1 MDGMGVLETE
11 PGERSVRRPRSAAD
25 LHAAAGDS
33 AMWLL
38 TKSGKFVKKYFW
50 EGQNLQDGAKKVKE
64 ERGDQAWYQRHRRL
78 IGFLVPGLFFHILWW
93 SWMGA
98 NDLFHLFGERSGG
111 KDIPR
116 YYMSITMLF
125 GSMIAGATSEGGA
138 SVAFPVMTLVFSILP
153 SVARDFSFMI
163 QSVGMT
169 SAAFTIMFMRVRIE
183 MHSLIYCTIGGTAGM
198 VFGLERVAP
207 ELTPSYSKMYF
218 VVIWFAF
225 AFSLYWLNRN
235 HGRRVFDVIPDYD
248 TDKIFVLGIGI
259 KWKGLVL
266 LGYGFLGGI
275 FSAMAGSGID
285 ICSFSVLTL
294 LFRVSEKIATPTS
307 VILMA
312 INTCVG
318 FAYREFKMGGV
329 EEDAW
334 GFFAVCIPIVVFGA
348 PLGSL
353 LGSHF
358 HRLVLAGFV
367 YVTDTAQLI
376 LALVVVRPWL
386 SADDGGKKDNDDPL
400 HLTLTSGAILVSGAI
415 FFKLMEIG
423 GRRLLDIQEARIAER
438 ERELNGKLDIEAGSR
453 NADST
458 VGKHKDP
465 TAALE
470 V

>member
-1 MDGMGVLETE
+1 MGVEGQELGNGTH
-11 PGERSVRRPRSAAD
+11 S
-25 LHAAAGDS
+25 AGDKEPCDKGLCRRV
-33 AMWLL
+33 AEG
-38 TKSGKFVKKYFW
+38 SGRWVKKYFW
-50 EGQNLQDGAKKVKE
+50 EGQQLSEGLSKKLE
-64 ERGDQAWYQRHRRL
+64 MSEDRTFFQRHRRL
-78 IGFLVPGLFFHILWW
+78 IAFVLPALFFHILWW
-93 SWMGA
+93 SWMSA
-98 NDLFHLFGERSGG
+98 NDLFHLFTERSGG

-169 SAAFTIMFMRVRIE
+169 SAAFTIMVMGVKTE
-183 MHSLIYCTIGGTAGM
+183 MHSLIYCTIGGTAGII
-198 VFGLERVAP
+198 FGLEKVAP

-235 HGRRVFDVIPDYD
+235 YGRRVFAVIPDFES
-248 TDKIFVLGIGI
+248 DKIFIFGLGIQ
-259 KWKGLVL
+259 WKALVL
-266 LGYGFLGGI
+266 LGFGFLGGV

-285 ICSFSVLTL
+285 ICSFSALTL

-312 INTCVG
+312 INTVIG
-318 FAYREFKMGGV
+318 FGYREFVLGGV
-329 EEDAW
+329 EKDAW
-334 GFFAVCIPIVVFGA
+334 GFFAVCVPIVVIGA

-353 LGSHF
+353 VGSHF
-358 HRLVLAGFV
+358 HRLVLAAFV

-376 LALVVVRPWL
+376 LALVVVKPWL
-386 SADDGGKKDNDDPL
+386 HADNGGKKDNDDPL
-400 HLTLTSGAILVSGAI
+400 HLSLTSLAILVSGAI
-415 FFKLMEIG
+415 FFKLMEVA
-423 GRRLLDIQEARIAER
+423 GRRLLDIQEERIAAAER
-438 ERELNGKLDIEAGSR
+438 EMQLAKKINVLDSLHTETSSR
-453 NADST
+453 LSAPKVSDEE
-458 VGKHKDP
+458 
-465 TAALE
+465 E